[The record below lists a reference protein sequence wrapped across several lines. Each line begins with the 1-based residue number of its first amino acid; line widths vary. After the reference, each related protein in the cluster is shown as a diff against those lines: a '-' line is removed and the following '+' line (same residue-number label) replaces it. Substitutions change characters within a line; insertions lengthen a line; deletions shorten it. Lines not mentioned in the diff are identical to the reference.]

1 MTTAMQTPQR
11 RSRSKL
17 QDVSL
22 VNGPMLLLKSI
33 RGFSSNRSLMWLAT
47 VPLALFGLGIFN
59 LSAHAADLPELNA
72 AFLANNLWLLIATIL
87 VIFMNAGFAMVEAG
101 MCRSKNA
108 VNILAKNLFVFALAV
123 TAYWTVGYSIM
134 YGGSLAGGW
143 LYFNGLFFDPTV
155 TAETVAD
162 GGLVP
167 TVDFLFQSAF
177 AGTAA
182 TIVSG
187 LVAERVKFGEFVVFA
202 LVLTAVIYPISGSW
216 QWNGGWLSEL
226 GFVDFAGSSIVHSVG
241 AWAGL
246 VGAMLL
252 GPRIGK
258 FVSGKPQ
265 AMPGHNMAIATLGAL
280 VLWIGWYG
288 FNPGSQLAMDE
299 WVPYVAVTTTLAAAG
314 GAIGATLISTMTS
327 GKPDLTMII
336 NGILAGLVSITAGC
350 ANLTLVGSWLAGLV
364 GGVIVVFSVSALDA
378 AEIDDP
384 VGAFSVHGVCG
395 VWGTLVVGI
404 WGYDIQGSQLA
415 MDQWV
420 PYVAVTTTLAAAGG
434 AIGATVIS
442 TMTSGK
448 PDLTMIINGILA
460 GLVSITAGCA
470 NLTLVGSWL
479 AGLVGG
485 VIVVFSVSALDAAE
499 IDDPVGAFS
508 VHGVCGVWGTL
519 VVGIWGYD
527 IQGDGSPLGFLVGA
541 GFNQFFIQALGC
553 AAYAIWTLV
562 TCWIAWSVIGGLF
575 GGIRVSEK
583 EEIQGLDIG
592 EHGMEAYPDFASSK

>member
-1 MTTAMQTPQR
+1 MQTNFLFMTTALQTPQR
-11 RSRSKL
+11 RSSSKL
-17 QDVSL
+17 QDASL
-22 VNGPMLLLKSI
+22 VNGPMLLLRSI
-33 RGFSSNRSLMWLAT
+33 RGFSSNRSMLWLAT

-123 TAYWTVGYSIM
+123 TSYWFIGYSLM
-134 YGGSLAGGW
+134 YGGSVADGW
-143 LYFNGLFFDPTV
+143 LYFGGLFFDPTV
-155 TAETVAD
+155 TADMVTDA
-162 GGLVP
+162 GLVP

-202 LVLTAVIYPISGSW
+202 IVLTAFIYPIAGSW
-216 QWNGGWLSEL
+216 KWNGGWLDSL

-258 FVSGKPQ
+258 YSDGKPQ

-280 VLWIGWYG
+280 ILWIGWYG
-288 FNPGSQLAMDE
+288 FNPGSQLAMDQ
-299 WVPYVAVTTTLAAAG
+299 WVPYVAVTTTLAAAA
-314 GAIGATLISTMTS
+314 GAIGATIVSTLTS

-350 ANLTLVGSWLAGLV
+350 GDMTLAGAWFAGLV
-364 GGVIVVFSVSALDA
+364 GGIIVVFSVAALDA

-395 VWGTLVVGI
+395 VWGTLV
-404 WGYDIQGSQLA
+404 
-415 MDQWV
+415 
-420 PYVAVTTTLAAAGG
+420 
-434 AIGATVIS
+434 IG
-442 TMTSGK
+442 
-448 PDLTMIINGILA
+448 L
-460 GLVSITAGCA
+460 
-470 NLTLVGSWL
+470 
-479 AGLVGG
+479 
-485 VIVVFSVSALDAAE
+485 
-499 IDDPVGAFS
+499 
-508 VHGVCGVWGTL
+508 WGTA
-519 VVGIWGYD
+519 V
-527 IQGDGSPLGFLVGA
+527 QGDGAGMGLFNGGGINLLLV
-541 GFNQFFIQALGC
+541 QALGA

-562 TCWIAWSVIGGLF
+562 TCWIAWSIIGGLF
-575 GGIRVSEK
+575 GGIRVSE
-583 EEIQGLDIG
+583 EEETQGLDIS
-592 EHGMEAYPDFASSK
+592 EHGMESYPDFASAK

>member
-1 MTTAMQTPQR
+1 
-11 RSRSKL
+11 
-17 QDVSL
+17 
-22 VNGPMLLLKSI
+22 ML
-33 RGFSSNRSLMWLAT
+33 WLAT

-123 TAYWTVGYSIM
+123 TSYWFIGYSLM
-134 YGGSLAGGW
+134 YGGSVADGW
-143 LYFNGLFFDPTV
+143 LYFGGLFFDPTV
-155 TAETVAD
+155 TADMVTDA
-162 GGLVP
+162 GLVP

-202 LVLTAVIYPISGSW
+202 VVLTAFIYPIAGSW
-216 QWNGGWLSEL
+216 KWNGGWLDSL

-258 FVSGKPQ
+258 YADGKPS

-288 FNPGSQLAMDE
+288 FNPGSQLAMDQ
-299 WVPYVAVTTTLAAAG
+299 WVPYVAVTTTLAAAA
-314 GAIGATLISTMTS
+314 GAIGATIVSTLTS

-350 ANLTLVGSWLAGLV
+350 GDMTLAGAWFAGLV
-364 GGVIVVFSVSALDA
+364 GGIIVVFSVAALDA

-395 VWGTLVVGI
+395 VWGTVV
-404 WGYDIQGSQLA
+404 
-415 MDQWV
+415 
-420 PYVAVTTTLAAAGG
+420 
-434 AIGATVIS
+434 IG
-442 TMTSGK
+442 
-448 PDLTMIINGILA
+448 L
-460 GLVSITAGCA
+460 
-470 NLTLVGSWL
+470 
-479 AGLVGG
+479 
-485 VIVVFSVSALDAAE
+485 
-499 IDDPVGAFS
+499 
-508 VHGVCGVWGTL
+508 WGTA
-519 VVGIWGYD
+519 V
-527 IQGDGSPLGFLVGA
+527 QGDGAGMGLFNGGGITLLLV
-541 GFNQFFIQALGC
+541 QALGA

-575 GGIRVSEK
+575 GGIRVSE
-583 EEIQGLDIG
+583 EEETQGLDIG
-592 EHGMEAYPDFASSK
+592 EHGMEAYPDFASAK

>member
-1 MTTAMQTPQR
+1 
-11 RSRSKL
+11 
-17 QDVSL
+17 
-22 VNGPMLLLKSI
+22 ML
-33 RGFSSNRSLMWLAT
+33 WLAT

-123 TAYWTVGYSIM
+123 TSYWFIGYSLM
-134 YGGSLAGGW
+134 YGGSVADGW
-143 LYFNGLFFDPTV
+143 LYFGGLFFDPTV
-155 TAETVAD
+155 TADMVTDA
-162 GGLVP
+162 GLVP

-202 LVLTAVIYPISGSW
+202 VVLTAFIYPIAGSW
-216 QWNGGWLSEL
+216 KWNGGWLDSL

-258 FVSGKPQ
+258 YSGGKPQ

-288 FNPGSQLAMDE
+288 FNPGSQLAMDQ
-299 WVPYVAVTTTLAAAG
+299 WVPYVAVTTTLAAAA
-314 GAIGATLISTMTS
+314 GAIGATIVSTLTS

-350 ANLTLVGSWLAGLV
+350 GDMTLAGAWFAGLV
-364 GGVIVVFSVSALDA
+364 GGIIVVFSVAALDA

-395 VWGTLVVGI
+395 VWGTVV
-404 WGYDIQGSQLA
+404 
-415 MDQWV
+415 
-420 PYVAVTTTLAAAGG
+420 
-434 AIGATVIS
+434 IG
-442 TMTSGK
+442 
-448 PDLTMIINGILA
+448 L
-460 GLVSITAGCA
+460 
-470 NLTLVGSWL
+470 
-479 AGLVGG
+479 
-485 VIVVFSVSALDAAE
+485 
-499 IDDPVGAFS
+499 
-508 VHGVCGVWGTL
+508 WGTA
-519 VVGIWGYD
+519 V
-527 IQGDGSPLGFLVGA
+527 QGDGAGMGLFNGGGITLLLV
-541 GFNQFFIQALGC
+541 QALGA

-575 GGIRVSEK
+575 GGIRVSE
-583 EEIQGLDIG
+583 EEETQGLDIG
-592 EHGMEAYPDFASSK
+592 EHGMEAYPDFASAK

>member
-1 MTTAMQTPQR
+1 MTTALQTPQR
-11 RSRSKL
+11 RSRSRL
-17 QDVSL
+17 QDASL
-22 VNGPMLLLKSI
+22 VNGPMLLLRSI
-33 RGFSSNRSLMWLAT
+33 RGFSSNRSMLWLAT

-123 TAYWTVGYSIM
+123 TAYWVIGYKLM
-134 YGGSLAGGW
+134 YGDSVAGGW
-143 LYFNGLFFDPTV
+143 LYFGGLFFDPTV
-155 TAETVAD
+155 TADMVTD
-162 GGLVP
+162 GALVP

-202 LVLTAVIYPISGSW
+202 IVLTAFIYPIAGSW

-226 GFVDFAGSSIVHSVG
+226 GFIDFAGSSIVHSVG

-258 FVSGKPQ
+258 YSDGKPQ

-288 FNPGSQLAMDE
+288 FNPGSQLAMDQ
-299 WVPYVAVTTTLAAAG
+299 WVPYVAVTTTLAAAA
-314 GAIGATLISTMTS
+314 GAIGATIVSTLTS

-350 ANLTLVGSWLAGLV
+350 GDMTLVGAWFAGLV
-364 GGVIVVFSVSALDA
+364 GGIIVVFSVAALDA

-395 VWGTLVVGI
+395 VWGTVV
-404 WGYDIQGSQLA
+404 
-415 MDQWV
+415 
-420 PYVAVTTTLAAAGG
+420 
-434 AIGATVIS
+434 IG
-442 TMTSGK
+442 
-448 PDLTMIINGILA
+448 L
-460 GLVSITAGCA
+460 
-470 NLTLVGSWL
+470 
-479 AGLVGG
+479 
-485 VIVVFSVSALDAAE
+485 
-499 IDDPVGAFS
+499 
-508 VHGVCGVWGTL
+508 WGTS
-519 VVGIWGYD
+519 V
-527 IQGDGSPLGFLVGA
+527 QGDGAGIGLFNGGGIEPLL
-541 GFNQFFIQALGC
+541 IQALGA

-575 GGIRVSEK
+575 GGIRVSE
-583 EEIQGLDIG
+583 EEETQGLDIG
-592 EHGMEAYPDFASSK
+592 EHGMEAYPDFASAK

>member
-17 QDVSL
+17 QDVNL

-33 RGFSSNRSLMWLAT
+33 RGFSSNRSLLWLAT
-47 VPLALFGLGIFN
+47 VPIALFGLGIFN

-72 AFLANNLWLLIATIL
+72 TFLANNLWLLIATIL

-123 TAYWTVGYSIM
+123 TAYWSVGYSIM
-134 YGGSLAGGW
+134 YGNSIAGGW
-143 LYFNGLFFDPTV
+143 LYFKGLFFDPTV
-155 TAETVAD
+155 TSQMVSD
-162 GGLVP
+162 GSLVP

-202 LVLTAVIYPISGSW
+202 LLLTAVIYPISGSW

-226 GFVDFAGSSIVHSVG
+226 GFIDFAGSSIVHSVG

-258 FVSGKPQ
+258 FVGGKPQ

-288 FNPGSQLAMDE
+288 FNPGSQLAMDQ

-314 GAIGATLISTMTS
+314 GAIGATVVSTLTS

-350 ANLTLVGSWLAGLV
+350 ANLTLVGSWFAGLV
-364 GGVIVVFSVSALDA
+364 GGVIVVFSVA
-378 AEIDDP
+378 
-384 VGAFSVHGVCG
+384 
-395 VWGTLVVGI
+395 
-404 WGYDIQGSQLA
+404 
-415 MDQWV
+415 
-420 PYVAVTTTLAAAGG
+420 
-434 AIGATVIS
+434 
-442 TMTSGK
+442 
-448 PDLTMIINGILA
+448 
-460 GLVSITAGCA
+460 
-470 NLTLVGSWL
+470 
-479 AGLVGG
+479 
-485 VIVVFSVSALDAAE
+485 ALDAAE

-527 IQGDGSPLGFLVGA
+527 IQGDGSPLGFLVGG
-541 GFNQFFIQALGC
+541 GFNHFFVQALGC

-562 TCWIAWSVIGGLF
+562 TCWIAWSVIGGIF

-592 EHGMEAYPDFASSK
+592 EHGMEAYPDFASIK

>member
-1 MTTAMQTPQR
+1 MTTALQTPQR

-17 QDVSL
+17 QDASL
-22 VNGPMLLLKSI
+22 VNGPMLLLRSI
-33 RGFSSNRSLMWLAT
+33 RGFSSNRSMLWLAT

-123 TAYWTVGYSIM
+123 TSYWFIGYSLM
-134 YGGSLAGGW
+134 YGGSVADGW
-143 LYFNGLFFDPTV
+143 LYFGGLFFDPTV
-155 TAETVAD
+155 TADMVTDA
-162 GGLVP
+162 GLVP

-202 LVLTAVIYPISGSW
+202 IVLTAFIYPIAGSW
-216 QWNGGWLSEL
+216 KWNGGWLDSL

-258 FVSGKPQ
+258 YADGKPS

-288 FNPGSQLAMDE
+288 FNPGSQLAMDQ
-299 WVPYVAVTTTLAAAG
+299 WVPYVAVTTTLAAAA
-314 GAIGATLISTMTS
+314 GAIGATIVSTLTS

-350 ANLTLVGSWLAGLV
+350 GDMTRAGAWFAGLV
-364 GGVIVVFSVSALDA
+364 GGIIVVFSVAALDA

-395 VWGTLVVGI
+395 VWGTVV
-404 WGYDIQGSQLA
+404 
-415 MDQWV
+415 
-420 PYVAVTTTLAAAGG
+420 
-434 AIGATVIS
+434 IG
-442 TMTSGK
+442 
-448 PDLTMIINGILA
+448 L
-460 GLVSITAGCA
+460 
-470 NLTLVGSWL
+470 
-479 AGLVGG
+479 
-485 VIVVFSVSALDAAE
+485 
-499 IDDPVGAFS
+499 
-508 VHGVCGVWGTL
+508 WGTA
-519 VVGIWGYD
+519 V
-527 IQGDGSPLGFLVGA
+527 QGDGAGMGLFNGGGITLLLV
-541 GFNQFFIQALGC
+541 QALGA

-575 GGIRVSEK
+575 GGIRVSE
-583 EEIQGLDIG
+583 EEETQGLDIG
-592 EHGMEAYPDFASSK
+592 EHGMEAYPDFASAK

>member
-1 MTTAMQTPQR
+1 MTTALQTPQR

-17 QDVSL
+17 QDASL
-22 VNGPMLLLKSI
+22 VNGPMLLLRSI
-33 RGFSSNRSLMWLAT
+33 RGFSSNRSMLWLAT

-123 TAYWTVGYSIM
+123 TSYWFIGYSLM
-134 YGGSLAGGW
+134 YGGSVADGW
-143 LYFNGLFFDPTV
+143 LYFGGLFFDPTV
-155 TAETVAD
+155 TADMVTDA
-162 GGLVP
+162 GLVP

-202 LVLTAVIYPISGSW
+202 IVLTAFIYPIAGSW
-216 QWNGGWLSEL
+216 KWNGGWLDSL

-258 FVSGKPQ
+258 YADGKPS

-288 FNPGSQLAMDE
+288 FNPGSQLAMDQ
-299 WVPYVAVTTTLAAAG
+299 WVPYVAVTTTLAAAA
-314 GAIGATLISTMTS
+314 GAIGATVVSTLTS

-350 ANLTLVGSWLAGLV
+350 GDMTLAGAWFAGLV
-364 GGVIVVFSVSALDA
+364 GGIIVVFSVAALDA

-395 VWGTLVVGI
+395 VWGTVV
-404 WGYDIQGSQLA
+404 
-415 MDQWV
+415 
-420 PYVAVTTTLAAAGG
+420 
-434 AIGATVIS
+434 IG
-442 TMTSGK
+442 
-448 PDLTMIINGILA
+448 L
-460 GLVSITAGCA
+460 
-470 NLTLVGSWL
+470 
-479 AGLVGG
+479 
-485 VIVVFSVSALDAAE
+485 
-499 IDDPVGAFS
+499 
-508 VHGVCGVWGTL
+508 WGTA
-519 VVGIWGYD
+519 V
-527 IQGDGSPLGFLVGA
+527 QGDGAGMGLFNGGGITLLLV
-541 GFNQFFIQALGC
+541 QALGA

-562 TCWIAWSVIGGLF
+562 TCWITWSIIGGLF
-575 GGIRVSEK
+575 GGIRLSE
-583 EEIQGLDIG
+583 EEETQGLDIG
-592 EHGMEAYPDFASSK
+592 EHGMEAYPDFASAK

>member
-1 MTTAMQTPQR
+1 MTTAMQTPPR
-11 RSRSKL
+11 RTRSKL
-17 QDVSL
+17 QEASL
-22 VNGPMLLLKSI
+22 ADGPMLLLRSI
-33 RGFSSNRSLMWLAT
+33 RGFSSNRSMLWLAT
-47 VPLALFGLGIFN
+47 VPLALFGLGVFN
-59 LSAHAADLPELNA
+59 LSAHANELPELNA

-123 TAYWTVGYSIM
+123 TSYWFIGYSLM
-134 YGGSLAGGW
+134 YGGSFIDGW
-143 LYFNGLFFDPTV
+143 LFFNGLFFDPTV

-167 TVDFLFQSAF
+167 TVDFLFQAAF

-202 LVLTAVIYPISGSW
+202 LILTAFIYPIAGSW
-216 QWNGGWLSEL
+216 KWNGGWLDSL
-226 GFVDFAGSSIVHSVG
+226 GFIDFAGSSIVHSVG

-258 FVSGKPQ
+258 FKDGKPQ
-265 AMPGHNMAIATLGAL
+265 AMPGHNMSIATLGAL
-280 VLWIGWYG
+280 ILWIGWYG
-288 FNPGSQLAMDE
+288 FNP
-299 WVPYVAVTTTLAAAG
+299 
-314 GAIGATLISTMTS
+314 
-327 GKPDLTMII
+327 
-336 NGILAGLVSITAGC
+336 
-350 ANLTLVGSWLAGLV
+350 
-364 GGVIVVFSVSALDA
+364 
-378 AEIDDP
+378 
-384 VGAFSVHGVCG
+384 
-395 VWGTLVVGI
+395 
-404 WGYDIQGSQLA
+404 GSQLA

-434 AIGATVIS
+434 AIGATVTS

-448 PDLTMIINGILA
+448 PDLTMTINGILA
-460 GLVSITAGCA
+460 GLVSITAGCGDMT
-470 NLTLVGSWL
+470 LTGSWF

-485 VIVVFSVSALDAAE
+485 IIVVFAVGALDAAG

-508 VHGVCGVWGTL
+508 VHGVCGVWGTIVIGL
-519 VVGIWGYD
+519 WGTAV
-527 IQGDGSPLGFLVGA
+527 QGDGSGLGLFNGGGINLLLV
-541 GFNQFFIQALGC
+541 QALG
-553 AAYAIWTLV
+553 AGAYALWSLI
-562 TCWIAWSVIGGLF
+562 TCWLAWSIIGGLF
-575 GGIRVSEK
+575 GGIRVSES

-592 EHGMEAYPDFASSK
+592 EHGMEAYPDFAAR

>member
-1 MTTAMQTPQR
+1 MTTALQTPQR

-17 QDVSL
+17 QDASL
-22 VNGPMLLLKSI
+22 VNGPMLLLRSI
-33 RGFSSNRSLMWLAT
+33 RGFSSNRSMLWLAT

-123 TAYWTVGYSIM
+123 TSYWFIGYSLM
-134 YGGSLAGGW
+134 YGGSVADGW
-143 LYFNGLFFDPTV
+143 LYFGGLFFDPTV
-155 TAETVAD
+155 TADMVTDA
-162 GGLVP
+162 GLVP

-177 AGTAA
+177 AGTSA

-202 LVLTAVIYPISGSW
+202 VVLTAFIYPIAGSW
-216 QWNGGWLSEL
+216 KWNGGWLDSL

-258 FVSGKPQ
+258 YSDGKPQ

-288 FNPGSQLAMDE
+288 FNPGSQLAMDQ
-299 WVPYVAVTTTLAAAG
+299 WVPYVAVTTTLAAAA
-314 GAIGATLISTMTS
+314 GAIGATIVSTLTS

-350 ANLTLVGSWLAGLV
+350 GDMTLAGAWFAGLV
-364 GGVIVVFSVSALDA
+364 GGIIVVFSVAALDA

-395 VWGTLVVGI
+395 VWGTVV
-404 WGYDIQGSQLA
+404 
-415 MDQWV
+415 
-420 PYVAVTTTLAAAGG
+420 
-434 AIGATVIS
+434 IG
-442 TMTSGK
+442 
-448 PDLTMIINGILA
+448 L
-460 GLVSITAGCA
+460 
-470 NLTLVGSWL
+470 
-479 AGLVGG
+479 
-485 VIVVFSVSALDAAE
+485 
-499 IDDPVGAFS
+499 
-508 VHGVCGVWGTL
+508 WGTA
-519 VVGIWGYD
+519 V
-527 IQGDGSPLGFLVGA
+527 QGDGAGMGLFNGGGITLLLV
-541 GFNQFFIQALGC
+541 QALGA

-575 GGIRVSEK
+575 GGIRVSE
-583 EEIQGLDIG
+583 EEETQGLDIG
-592 EHGMEAYPDFASSK
+592 EHGMEAYPDFASAK

>member
-1 MTTAMQTPQR
+1 MTTALQTPQR

-17 QDVSL
+17 QDASL
-22 VNGPMLLLKSI
+22 VNGPMLLLRSI
-33 RGFSSNRSLMWLAT
+33 RGFSSNRSMLWLAT

-123 TAYWTVGYSIM
+123 TSYWFIGYSLM
-134 YGGSLAGGW
+134 YGGSVADGW
-143 LYFNGLFFDPTV
+143 LYFGGLFFDPTV
-155 TAETVAD
+155 TADMVTDA
-162 GGLVP
+162 GLVP

-202 LVLTAVIYPISGSW
+202 VVLTAFIYPIAGSW
-216 QWNGGWLSEL
+216 KWNGGWLDSL

-258 FVSGKPQ
+258 YSDGKPQ

-288 FNPGSQLAMDE
+288 FNPGSQLAMDQ
-299 WVPYVAVTTTLAAAG
+299 WVPYVAVTTTLAAAA
-314 GAIGATLISTMTS
+314 GAIGATIVSTLTS

-350 ANLTLVGSWLAGLV
+350 GDMTLAGAWFAGLV
-364 GGVIVVFSVSALDA
+364 GGIIVVFSVAALDA

-395 VWGTLVVGI
+395 VWGTVV
-404 WGYDIQGSQLA
+404 
-415 MDQWV
+415 
-420 PYVAVTTTLAAAGG
+420 
-434 AIGATVIS
+434 IG
-442 TMTSGK
+442 
-448 PDLTMIINGILA
+448 L
-460 GLVSITAGCA
+460 
-470 NLTLVGSWL
+470 
-479 AGLVGG
+479 
-485 VIVVFSVSALDAAE
+485 
-499 IDDPVGAFS
+499 
-508 VHGVCGVWGTL
+508 WGTA
-519 VVGIWGYD
+519 V
-527 IQGDGSPLGFLVGA
+527 QGDGAGMGLFNGGGITLLLV
-541 GFNQFFIQALGC
+541 QALGA

-562 TCWIAWSVIGGLF
+562 TCWITWSIIGGLF
-575 GGIRVSEK
+575 GGIRVSE
-583 EEIQGLDIG
+583 EEETQGLDIG
-592 EHGMEAYPDFASSK
+592 EHGMEAYPDFASAK

>member
-1 MTTAMQTPQR
+1 MTTALQTPQR

-17 QDVSL
+17 QDASL
-22 VNGPMLLLKSI
+22 VNGPMLLLRSI
-33 RGFSSNRSLMWLAT
+33 RGFSSNRSMLWLAT

-123 TAYWTVGYSIM
+123 TSYWFIGYSLM
-134 YGGSLAGGW
+134 YGGSVADGW
-143 LYFNGLFFDPTV
+143 LYFGGLFFDPTV
-155 TAETVAD
+155 TADMVTDA
-162 GGLVP
+162 GLVP

-202 LVLTAVIYPISGSW
+202 IVLTAFIYPIAGSW
-216 QWNGGWLSEL
+216 KWNGGWLDSL

-258 FVSGKPQ
+258 YSDGKPQ

-288 FNPGSQLAMDE
+288 FNPGSQLAMDQ
-299 WVPYVAVTTTLAAAG
+299 WVPYVAVTTTLAAAA
-314 GAIGATLISTMTS
+314 GAIGATIVSTLTS

-350 ANLTLVGSWLAGLV
+350 GDMTLAGAWFAGLV
-364 GGVIVVFSVSALDA
+364 GGIIVVFSVAALDA

-395 VWGTLVVGI
+395 VWGTVV
-404 WGYDIQGSQLA
+404 
-415 MDQWV
+415 
-420 PYVAVTTTLAAAGG
+420 
-434 AIGATVIS
+434 IG
-442 TMTSGK
+442 
-448 PDLTMIINGILA
+448 L
-460 GLVSITAGCA
+460 
-470 NLTLVGSWL
+470 
-479 AGLVGG
+479 
-485 VIVVFSVSALDAAE
+485 
-499 IDDPVGAFS
+499 
-508 VHGVCGVWGTL
+508 WGTA
-519 VVGIWGYD
+519 V
-527 IQGDGSPLGFLVGA
+527 QGDGAGMGLFNGGGINLLLV
-541 GFNQFFIQALGC
+541 QALGA

-575 GGIRVSEK
+575 GGIRVSE
-583 EEIQGLDIG
+583 EEETQGLDIG
-592 EHGMEAYPDFASSK
+592 EHGMEAYPDFASAK

>member
-1 MTTAMQTPQR
+1 
-11 RSRSKL
+11 
-17 QDVSL
+17 
-22 VNGPMLLLKSI
+22 ML
-33 RGFSSNRSLMWLAT
+33 WLAT

-123 TAYWTVGYSIM
+123 TSYWFIGYSLM
-134 YGGSLAGGW
+134 YGGSVADGW
-143 LYFNGLFFDPTV
+143 LYFGGLFFDPTV
-155 TAETVAD
+155 TADMVTDA
-162 GGLVP
+162 GLVP

-202 LVLTAVIYPISGSW
+202 VVLTAFIYPIAGSW
-216 QWNGGWLSEL
+216 KWNGGWLDSL

-258 FVSGKPQ
+258 YSDGKPQ

-288 FNPGSQLAMDE
+288 FNPGSQLAMDQ
-299 WVPYVAVTTTLAAAG
+299 WVPYVAVTTTLAAAA
-314 GAIGATLISTMTS
+314 GAIGATIVSTLTS

-350 ANLTLVGSWLAGLV
+350 GDMTLAGAWFAGLV
-364 GGVIVVFSVSALDA
+364 GGIIVVFSVAALDA

-395 VWGTLVVGI
+395 VWGTLV
-404 WGYDIQGSQLA
+404 
-415 MDQWV
+415 
-420 PYVAVTTTLAAAGG
+420 
-434 AIGATVIS
+434 IG
-442 TMTSGK
+442 
-448 PDLTMIINGILA
+448 L
-460 GLVSITAGCA
+460 
-470 NLTLVGSWL
+470 
-479 AGLVGG
+479 
-485 VIVVFSVSALDAAE
+485 
-499 IDDPVGAFS
+499 
-508 VHGVCGVWGTL
+508 WGTA
-519 VVGIWGYD
+519 V
-527 IQGDGSPLGFLVGA
+527 QGDGAGMGLFNGGGITLLLV
-541 GFNQFFIQALGC
+541 QALGA

-575 GGIRVSEK
+575 GGIRVSE
-583 EEIQGLDIG
+583 EEETQGLDIG
-592 EHGMEAYPDFASSK
+592 EHGMEAYPDFASAK

>member
-1 MTTAMQTPQR
+1 MTTALQTPQR

-17 QDVSL
+17 QDASL
-22 VNGPMLLLKSI
+22 VNGPMLLLRSI
-33 RGFSSNRSLMWLAT
+33 RGFSSNRSMLWLAT

-108 VNILAKNLFVFALAV
+108 VNILAKYLFVFALAV
-123 TAYWTVGYSIM
+123 TSYWFIGYSLM
-134 YGGSLAGGW
+134 YGGSVADGW
-143 LYFNGLFFDPTV
+143 LYFGGLFFDPTV
-155 TAETVAD
+155 TADMVTDA
-162 GGLVP
+162 GLVP

-202 LVLTAVIYPISGSW
+202 VVLTAFIYPIAGSW
-216 QWNGGWLSEL
+216 KWNGGWLDSL

-258 FVSGKPQ
+258 YSDGKPQ

-288 FNPGSQLAMDE
+288 FNPGSQLAMDQ
-299 WVPYVAVTTTLAAAG
+299 WVPYVAVTTTLAAAA
-314 GAIGATLISTMTS
+314 GAIGATIVSTLTS

-350 ANLTLVGSWLAGLV
+350 GDMTLAGAWFAGLV
-364 GGVIVVFSVSALDA
+364 GGIIVVFSVAALDA

-395 VWGTLVVGI
+395 VWGTVV
-404 WGYDIQGSQLA
+404 
-415 MDQWV
+415 
-420 PYVAVTTTLAAAGG
+420 
-434 AIGATVIS
+434 IG
-442 TMTSGK
+442 
-448 PDLTMIINGILA
+448 L
-460 GLVSITAGCA
+460 
-470 NLTLVGSWL
+470 
-479 AGLVGG
+479 
-485 VIVVFSVSALDAAE
+485 
-499 IDDPVGAFS
+499 
-508 VHGVCGVWGTL
+508 WGTA
-519 VVGIWGYD
+519 V
-527 IQGDGSPLGFLVGA
+527 QGDGAGMGLFNGGGITLLLV
-541 GFNQFFIQALGC
+541 QALGA

-575 GGIRVSEK
+575 GGIRVSE
-583 EEIQGLDIG
+583 EEETQGLDIG
-592 EHGMEAYPDFASSK
+592 EHGMEAYPDFASAK

>member
-1 MTTAMQTPQR
+1 MTTALQTPQR

-17 QDVSL
+17 QDASL
-22 VNGPMLLLKSI
+22 VNGPMLLLRSI
-33 RGFSSNRSLMWLAT
+33 RGFSSNRSMLWLAT

-59 LSAHAADLPELNA
+59 LSAHAAELPELNA

-123 TAYWTVGYSIM
+123 TSYWFIGYSLM
-134 YGGSLAGGW
+134 YGGSVADGW
-143 LYFNGLFFDPTV
+143 LYFGGLFFDPTV
-155 TAETVAD
+155 TADMVTDA
-162 GGLVP
+162 GLVP

-202 LVLTAVIYPISGSW
+202 VVLTAFIYPIAGSW
-216 QWNGGWLSEL
+216 KWNGGWLDSL

-258 FVSGKPQ
+258 YSDGKPQ

-288 FNPGSQLAMDE
+288 FNPGSQLAMDQ
-299 WVPYVAVTTTLAAAG
+299 WVPYVAVTTTLAAAA
-314 GAIGATLISTMTS
+314 GAIGATIVSTLTS

-350 ANLTLVGSWLAGLV
+350 GDMTLAGAWFAGLV
-364 GGVIVVFSVSALDA
+364 GGIIVVFSVAALDA

-395 VWGTLVVGI
+395 VWGTVV
-404 WGYDIQGSQLA
+404 
-415 MDQWV
+415 
-420 PYVAVTTTLAAAGG
+420 
-434 AIGATVIS
+434 IG
-442 TMTSGK
+442 
-448 PDLTMIINGILA
+448 L
-460 GLVSITAGCA
+460 
-470 NLTLVGSWL
+470 
-479 AGLVGG
+479 
-485 VIVVFSVSALDAAE
+485 
-499 IDDPVGAFS
+499 
-508 VHGVCGVWGTL
+508 WGTA
-519 VVGIWGYD
+519 V
-527 IQGDGSPLGFLVGA
+527 QGDGAGMGLFNGGGITLLLV
-541 GFNQFFIQALGC
+541 QALGA

-575 GGIRVSEK
+575 GGIRVSE
-583 EEIQGLDIG
+583 EEETQGLDIG
-592 EHGMEAYPDFASSK
+592 EHGMEAYPDFASAK

>member
-1 MTTAMQTPQR
+1 MTTALQTPQR

-17 QDVSL
+17 QDASL
-22 VNGPMLLLKSI
+22 VNGPMLLLRSI
-33 RGFSSNRSLMWLAT
+33 RGFSSNRSMLWLAT

-123 TAYWTVGYSIM
+123 TSYWFIGYSLM
-134 YGGSLAGGW
+134 YGGSVADGW
-143 LYFNGLFFDPTV
+143 LYFGGLFFDPTV
-155 TAETVAD
+155 TADMVTDA
-162 GGLVP
+162 GLVP

-202 LVLTAVIYPISGSW
+202 IVLTAVIYPIAGSW
-216 QWNGGWLSEL
+216 KWNGGWLDSL

-258 FVSGKPQ
+258 YSDGKPQ

-288 FNPGSQLAMDE
+288 FNPGSQLAMDQ
-299 WVPYVAVTTTLAAAG
+299 WVPYVAVTTTLAAAA
-314 GAIGATLISTMTS
+314 GAIGATIVSTLTS

-350 ANLTLVGSWLAGLV
+350 GDMTLAGAWFAGLV
-364 GGVIVVFSVSALDA
+364 GGIIVVFSVAALDA

-395 VWGTLVVGI
+395 VWGTVV
-404 WGYDIQGSQLA
+404 
-415 MDQWV
+415 
-420 PYVAVTTTLAAAGG
+420 
-434 AIGATVIS
+434 IG
-442 TMTSGK
+442 
-448 PDLTMIINGILA
+448 L
-460 GLVSITAGCA
+460 
-470 NLTLVGSWL
+470 
-479 AGLVGG
+479 
-485 VIVVFSVSALDAAE
+485 
-499 IDDPVGAFS
+499 
-508 VHGVCGVWGTL
+508 WGTA
-519 VVGIWGYD
+519 V
-527 IQGDGSPLGFLVGA
+527 QGDGAGMGLFNGGGITLLLV
-541 GFNQFFIQALGC
+541 QALGA

-575 GGIRVSEK
+575 GGIRVSE
-583 EEIQGLDIG
+583 EEETQGLDIG
-592 EHGMEAYPDFASSK
+592 EHGMEAYPDFASAK

>member
-1 MTTAMQTPQR
+1 MTTALQTPQR

-17 QDVSL
+17 QDASL
-22 VNGPMLLLKSI
+22 VNGPMLLLRSI
-33 RGFSSNRSLMWLAT
+33 RGFSSNRSMLWLAT

-123 TAYWTVGYSIM
+123 TSYWFIGYSLM
-134 YGGSLAGGW
+134 YGGSVADGW
-143 LYFNGLFFDPTV
+143 LYFGGLFFDPTV
-155 TAETVAD
+155 TADMVTDA
-162 GGLVP
+162 GLVP

-202 LVLTAVIYPISGSW
+202 IVLTAFIYPIAGSW
-216 QWNGGWLSEL
+216 KWNGGWLDSL

-258 FVSGKPQ
+258 YSDGKPQ

-280 VLWIGWYG
+280 VLWIGWYR
-288 FNPGSQLAMDE
+288 FNPGSQLAMDQ
-299 WVPYVAVTTTLAAAG
+299 WVPYVAVTTTLAAAA
-314 GAIGATLISTMTS
+314 GAIGATIVSTLTS

-350 ANLTLVGSWLAGLV
+350 GDMTLAGAWFAGLV
-364 GGVIVVFSVSALDA
+364 GGIIVVFSVAALDA

-395 VWGTLVVGI
+395 VWGTVV
-404 WGYDIQGSQLA
+404 
-415 MDQWV
+415 
-420 PYVAVTTTLAAAGG
+420 
-434 AIGATVIS
+434 IG
-442 TMTSGK
+442 
-448 PDLTMIINGILA
+448 L
-460 GLVSITAGCA
+460 
-470 NLTLVGSWL
+470 
-479 AGLVGG
+479 
-485 VIVVFSVSALDAAE
+485 
-499 IDDPVGAFS
+499 
-508 VHGVCGVWGTL
+508 WGTA
-519 VVGIWGYD
+519 V
-527 IQGDGSPLGFLVGA
+527 QGDGA
-541 GFNQFFIQALGC
+541 GMGLFNGGGISLLLIQALGA

-575 GGIRVSEK
+575 GGIRVSE
-583 EEIQGLDIG
+583 EEETQGLDIG
-592 EHGMEAYPDFASSK
+592 EHGMEAYPDFASAK

>member
-1 MTTAMQTPQR
+1 MTTALQTPQR

-17 QDVSL
+17 QDASL
-22 VNGPMLLLKSI
+22 VNGPMLLLRSI
-33 RGFSSNRSLMWLAT
+33 RGFSSNRSMLWLAT

-123 TAYWTVGYSIM
+123 TSYWFIGYSLM
-134 YGGSLAGGW
+134 YGGSVADGW
-143 LYFNGLFFDPTV
+143 LYFGGLFFDPTV
-155 TAETVAD
+155 TADMVTDA
-162 GGLVP
+162 GLVP

-202 LVLTAVIYPISGSW
+202 VVLTAFIYPIAGSW
-216 QWNGGWLSEL
+216 KWNGGWLDSL

-258 FVSGKPQ
+258 YSDGKPQ

-288 FNPGSQLAMDE
+288 FNPGSQLAMDQ
-299 WVPYVAVTTTLAAAG
+299 WVPYVAVTTTLAAAA
-314 GAIGATLISTMTS
+314 GAIGATIVSTLTS

-350 ANLTLVGSWLAGLV
+350 GDMTLAGAWFAGLV
-364 GGVIVVFSVSALDA
+364 GGIIVVFSVAALDA

-395 VWGTLVVGI
+395 VWGTVV
-404 WGYDIQGSQLA
+404 
-415 MDQWV
+415 
-420 PYVAVTTTLAAAGG
+420 
-434 AIGATVIS
+434 IG
-442 TMTSGK
+442 
-448 PDLTMIINGILA
+448 L
-460 GLVSITAGCA
+460 
-470 NLTLVGSWL
+470 
-479 AGLVGG
+479 
-485 VIVVFSVSALDAAE
+485 
-499 IDDPVGAFS
+499 
-508 VHGVCGVWGTL
+508 WGTA
-519 VVGIWGYD
+519 V
-527 IQGDGSPLGFLVGA
+527 QGDGAGMGLFNGGGITLLLV
-541 GFNQFFIQALGC
+541 QALGA

-575 GGIRVSEK
+575 GGIRVSE
-583 EEIQGLDIG
+583 EEETQGLDIG
-592 EHGMEAYPDFASSK
+592 EHGMEAYPDFASAK